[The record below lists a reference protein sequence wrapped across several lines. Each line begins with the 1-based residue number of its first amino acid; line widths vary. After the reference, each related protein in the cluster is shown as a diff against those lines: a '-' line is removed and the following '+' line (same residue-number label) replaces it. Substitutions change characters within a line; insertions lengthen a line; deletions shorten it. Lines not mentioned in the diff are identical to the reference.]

1 MLIIT
6 PWKWNKW
13 SVTNHILYTSFE
25 AASYEISDDI
35 KTIISWMIHF
45 DTIESI
51 VSINQNLSVLPQTFL
66 MVPMYRNVLSFLS
79 VLFSAY
85 IWSYPIGTSTF
96 AILKPGSNTDF
107 NVQIGLDGIY
117 CLRTCSSAL
126 NIMIWYFLIIPW
138 PPHAPILWTVAAH
151 MISRFWRRFLA
162 SPFHVYPSV
171 LLSFDGATDAPHT
184 ELWHFLLWICDLTIH
199 IVQIFMWAVH
209 ICPQR
214 ALNFM

>member
-1 MLIIT
+1 
-6 PWKWNKW
+6 
-13 SVTNHILYTSFE
+13 
-25 AASYEISDDI
+25 
-35 KTIISWMIHF
+35 MIHF

-138 PPHAPILWTVAAH
+138 PPYSCTYFVDSCGPYDFAILAQ
-151 MISRFWRRFLA
+151 ISSFTIPRLSICSVIIRWRNWCATHWAMALPVMNLWSHNTYRA
-162 SPFHVYPSV
+162 NFHVGCPH
-171 LLSFDGATDAPHT
+171 LSTKSSQFHVNNTK
-184 ELWHFLLWICDLTIH
+184 
-199 IVQIFMWAVH
+199 
-209 ICPQR
+209 
-214 ALNFM
+214 LNFFRCGQMWTADLWCANDAVERR